1 MKPISFG
8 IIGGGWR
15 AEYYLRIAQ
24 QLPHLFHIAGVYVRS
39 PEKREAF
46 KQKWNNVPLYHSV
59 EEAVINNKQQF
70 IVLSISKMNA
80 ARMLLELGRYPVPIL
95 AETPPAATIEQL
107 NCLARELN
115 SFKHI
120 QIAEQYIYQP
130 SQTAKL
136 NIIDSG
142 LIGDVNHVQVSLA
155 HGYHAIN
162 LLRKWLNV
170 QAEPCTIT
178 AIRHSA
184 PVVEGPGRNYMPS
197 EEKLVYSQHDL
208 AIWQFAGGK
217 SALYDF
223 CREQYFSPLRQPRSL
238 IRGTKGEIISN
249 QISWTPSPGKYCS
262 SSLTPKITGLS
273 GQIEPLAVQGIQ
285 FEGNWLYENP
295 FYPAALSDEEIAI
308 AQVLLNMNDFVNSGT
323 SFYSL
328 QEALID
334 TYLSL
339 KLEQALL
346 SNQPVT
352 ADFNQDVY

>member
-24 QLPHLFHIAGVYVRS
+24 QLPHLFHVAGVYVRN
-39 PEKREAF
+39 PEKRKQF
-46 KQKWNNVPLYHSV
+46 KQRWNVPLYNSA
-59 EEAVINNKQQF
+59 EEAVANKQQQF
-70 IVLSISKMNA
+70 VVLSISKTNA
-80 ARMLLELGRYPVPIL
+80 TDELLELGKHQVPIL
-95 AETPPAATIEQL
+95 AETPPAATMEQL
-107 NCLARELN
+107 IRLASQSS

-130 SQTAKL
+130 L
-136 NIIDSG
+136 NAARLKIIESG
-142 LIGDVNHVQVSLA
+142 LIGTANHVQVSLA

-170 QAEPCTIT
+170 HDEPCTIT

-184 PVVEGPGRNYMPS
+184 PVVEGPNRNYKPT
-197 EEKLVYSQHDL
+197 EEKLIYPDHDL
-208 AIWQFAGGK
+208 AIWQFASGK
-217 SALYDF
+217 TALYDF
-223 CREQYFSPLRQPRSL
+223 CREQYFSPIRTPRVL
-238 IRGTKGEIISN
+238 IRGTKGEIVYN
-249 QISWTPSPGKYCS
+249 QVSWTPSPGKYCS
-262 SSLTPKITGLS
+262 GLLTSKIAGLS
-273 GQIEPLAVQGIQ
+273 GQIEPLAMQGIQ

-308 AQVLLNMNDFVNSGT
+308 AQVLLNMNDFVSDGT

-328 QEALID
+328 QESLID

-339 KLEQALL
+339 KLEQSLL

-352 ADFNQDVY
+352 ADFNREVH